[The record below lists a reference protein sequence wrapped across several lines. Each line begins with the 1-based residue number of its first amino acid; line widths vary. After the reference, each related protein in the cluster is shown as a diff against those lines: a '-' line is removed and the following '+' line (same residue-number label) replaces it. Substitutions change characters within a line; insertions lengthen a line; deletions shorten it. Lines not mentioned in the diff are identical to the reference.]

1 MSIFTKVRNSLFG
14 ASQPRNPHSLEN
26 LKYLYGVLQRNA
38 TISDANRDLLT
49 ETLRSISEILIW
61 GDQHDSSVFDYYL
74 EQGLLAYF
82 LDYMRQK
89 NGRFI
94 CIQILQTLN
103 ILFENIRNETSLCKL
118 LTIKQLCK

>member
-61 GDQHDSSVFDYYL
+61 GDQHDSSVFDFLSTCLDKDISL
-74 EQGLLAYF
+74 EFARHAIDKLGLRGVIFRMKIDSKKVNLSNPYA
-82 LDYMRQK
+82 
-89 NGRFI
+89 
-94 CIQILQTLN
+94 
-103 ILFENIRNETSLCKL
+103 
-118 LTIKQLCK
+118 